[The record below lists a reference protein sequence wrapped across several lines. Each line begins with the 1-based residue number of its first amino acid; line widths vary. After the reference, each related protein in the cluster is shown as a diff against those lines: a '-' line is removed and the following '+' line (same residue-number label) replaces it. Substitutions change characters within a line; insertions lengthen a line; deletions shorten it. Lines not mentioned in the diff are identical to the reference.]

1 MEIKQLK
8 NFLRC
13 AQCTVRKQQE
23 MKKIRV
29 NINMQSTIVRVR
41 QKYKQSSQ
49 QHLTTTA
56 IMREDQHTE
65 TVSG

>member
-13 AQCTVRKQQE
+13 AQCTVRTQQE

-49 QHLTTTA
+49 QHLATA
-56 IMREDQHTE
+56 IMRKDQQTE